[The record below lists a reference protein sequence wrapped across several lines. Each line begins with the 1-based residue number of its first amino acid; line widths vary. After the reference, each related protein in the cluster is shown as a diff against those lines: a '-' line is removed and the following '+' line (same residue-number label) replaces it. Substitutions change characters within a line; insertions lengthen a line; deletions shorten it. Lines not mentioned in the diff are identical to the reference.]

1 MADPADVS
9 EETTEAPTTEAP
21 VAEEETAREVEPRGR
36 EAGAGRGHTIVVGAG
51 MAGLA
56 AANRLADAGERITV
70 VEARDRIG
78 GRVHSIRT
86 WEGFTIDAGAS
97 WMRGEENN
105 PLAVLVR
112 EVGARTA
119 VFNRSTETAYDPKGR
134 RFLFDRHRRNMED
147 VNLLHEH
154 MYWANVGA
162 DPSESME
169 EGVQQ
174 ALYDANLVRARAR
187 DAKEIVHRIIEADH
201 GADATEVAF
210 SSVAALHEFS
220 GDDVVFPDGM
230 SQLTDHLARGL
241 DVRLDHVV
249 LGISHDDEGVSV
261 RVDTP
266 EGEETLTADRVL
278 VTLPLGVLKAGQ
290 VEFSPDLPGDKN
302 DAIERLGNGRL
313 EKLFLLFDEVFWG
326 DAEVLV
332 HLGTQEGTWFH
343 WYAGQR
349 IRGVP
354 VLVCRNGGNAA
365 RFLARMEE
373 GDVVEHAMAS
383 LRSMFRKAPDPVD
396 HYLTHWMEDPFA
408 RGAFSYTAVGSGDG
422 DREALAEPVDE
433 RLFFAGEATEIEHT
447 ATVHGALLSGL
458 RAADRILGTE

>member
-9 EETTEAPTTEAP
+9 EETAEEP
-21 VAEEETAREVEPRGR
+21 VAEEQGAREVAPRGR
-36 EAGAGRGHTIVVGAG
+36 EAGPGRGHTIVVGAG

-56 AANRLADAGERITV
+56 AANRLADAGERVTV
-70 VEARDRIG
+70 VEARERTG

-134 RFLFDRHRRNMED
+134 RLLFDRHRRNMED

-169 EGVQQ
+169 EGIQQ

-187 DAKEIVHRIIEADH
+187 DASEIVHRIIEADH
-201 GADATEVAF
+201 GADASEVAF
-210 SSVAALHEFS
+210 SAVAALHEFS

-230 SQLTDHLARGL
+230 SELTDHLAEGL
-241 DVRLDHVV
+241 DVRPHHVV
-249 LGISHDDEGVSV
+249 LGVSHDDDGASV
-261 RVDTP
+261 RVQTP
-266 EGEETLTADRVL
+266 DGEETLTADRVV
-278 VTLPLGVLKAGQ
+278 VTLPLGVLKTGQ
-290 VEFSPDLPGDKN
+290 VEFAPELPEDKRV
-302 DAIERLGNGRL
+302 AIERLGNGRL
-313 EKLFLLFDEVFWG
+313 EQLFLLFDEVFWG
-326 DAEVLV
+326 DAEVIV
-332 HLGTQEGTWFH
+332 HLGTEEGAWFH
-343 WYAGQR
+343 WFAGQR

-365 RFLARMEE
+365 KFLARMEE

-383 LRSMFRKAPDPVD
+383 LRSMFRRAPDPVD
-396 HYLTHWMEDPFA
+396 HHLTHWTDDPFA
-408 RGAFSYTAVGSGDG
+408 RGAFSFTAVGSGDR
-422 DREALAEPVDE
+422 DREALAAPVAD
-433 RLFFAGEATEIEHT
+433 RLFFAGEATEIENT

-458 RAADRILGTE
+458 RVADLILGEE